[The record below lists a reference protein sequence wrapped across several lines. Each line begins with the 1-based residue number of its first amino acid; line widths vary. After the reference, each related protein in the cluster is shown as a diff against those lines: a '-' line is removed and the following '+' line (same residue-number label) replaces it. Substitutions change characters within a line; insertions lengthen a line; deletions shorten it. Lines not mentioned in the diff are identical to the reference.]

1 MRGLMRDR
9 DARIVLDYLSDTEF
23 KSDVNRMWKLAQRE
37 GISTQRVSQIVEKGK
52 RLIRWVPGM
61 PLSIAGA
68 RMAREPIYMAWNNAE
83 TPEEFYWEVETERN
97 AAWAWGGRQ

>member
-1 MRGLMRDR
+1 MRDR
-9 DARIVLDYLSDTEF
+9 DARIVLDYLSDSEF

-68 RMAREPIYMAWNNAE
+68 RMARDPIYMAWDAAE
-83 TPEEFYWEVETERN
+83 TPEEFYWEVETEKGR
-97 AAWAWGGRQ
+97 AWAMGGRQ